1 MAITFRRMDLP
12 TLRWTLRSSCKSRI
26 RLLIDSLWPLAALT
40 RLRIIADKHI
50 RLQALLWIYGHSHM
64 SYRQAVSCESCI

>member
-40 RLRIIADKHI
+40 RLPIIADKYI
-50 RLQALLWIYGHSHM
+50 RLQALAPLDLRTQSHVI
-64 SYRQAVSCESCI
+64 QASSVM